1 MRHVAAEAS
10 GVEVLTV
17 FLAVEVQGEE
27 GPFSVA
33 AQRTAERLLT

>member
-1 MRHVAAEAS
+1 MAAEVL
-10 GVEVLTV
+10 GVEVLAV
-17 FLAVEVQGEE
+17 FLAAEVQREE